1 MKGSTLNLIC
11 KEREIRHLRQM
22 TPEQRLI
29 AQARL
34 NARIRELFFAGL
46 RSQGFSGSEI
56 ARLWKG
62 K

>member
-1 MKGSTLNLIC
+1 MKTSTLNLIC
-11 KEREIRHLRQM
+11 KEREIRRLQRM
-22 TPEQRLI
+22 TPEQRLK

-34 NARIRELFFAGL
+34 NAHIRELFFAGL